1 MIYQQKK
8 KKNNIY
14 YFSFDETEV
23 LIKKLKS
30 NYDNIKSKTS
40 DIKELSKIENIN
52 NLDDIMGN
60 ISTQIEEL
68 TKTSF
73 KIFDSYKKFFD
84 KHNHIT
90 DNNLNNLILNPHKND
105 IENNNVSNS
114 GNNKIIYYKMKTN
127 KNLKNKIIN
136 LGFIKNNINI
146 TIKDTTT
153 KPIINWANNK
163 LVLCFLSFC

>member
-1 MIYQQKK
+1 
-8 KKNNIY
+8 
-14 YFSFDETEV
+14 
-23 LIKKLKS
+23 
-30 NYDNIKSKTS
+30 
-40 DIKELSKIENIN
+40 
-52 NLDDIMGN
+52 MGN

-136 LGFIKNNINI
+136 LGFIKNKFRYLLKEIYDI
-146 TIKDTTT
+146 
-153 KPIINWANNK
+153 
-163 LVLCFLSFC
+163 FLY